1 MTFDCQVSSVSFN
14 LEPFLRLSLSSMT
27 LTILEFRP
35 VILHNVPQ
43 RGCASV
49 SPWVDSC

>member
-43 RGCASV
+43 RGGASV